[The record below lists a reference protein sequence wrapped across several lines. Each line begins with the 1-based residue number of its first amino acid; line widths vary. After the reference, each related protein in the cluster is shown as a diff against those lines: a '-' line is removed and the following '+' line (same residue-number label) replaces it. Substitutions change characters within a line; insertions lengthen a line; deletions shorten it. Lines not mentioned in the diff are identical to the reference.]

1 MSNNAEIARSS
12 LWKDG
17 KFVADD
23 WVLLEA
29 GESPVRNEKA
39 FLTFADALTLLREG
53 TSLPSSLGVIVG
65 ANDDVDDL
73 ANYLDRIEAVA
84 IDFPGFGDGRGF
96 SSARLLRERLGFTG
110 EIRAIGKYILD
121 QMPLLV
127 RCGVS
132 SFLVTSEKVKAGLTR
147 GEWPEV
153 ATYYQPVA
161 GDGDLPDGQL
171 RPWLRHKAKV
181 G

>member
-1 MSNNAEIARSS
+1 MSNNAENIRSS

-17 KFVADD
+17 AFVADD
-23 WVLLEA
+23 WVLLAA

-39 FLTFADALTLLREG
+39 FLTFADALALLEEG
-53 TSLPSSLGVIVG
+53 TSLPSALGVIVG
-65 ANDDVDDL
+65 AADDVNDL
-73 ANYLDRIEAVA
+73 APYLNHIEAVA

-96 SSARLLRERLGFTG
+96 SSARLLRERHGFTG
-110 EIRAIGKYILD
+110 EIRAVGNYILD

-132 SFLVTSEKVKAGLTR
+132 SFLVTSEKVKAGLLR

-153 ATYYQPVA
+153 TTYYQPVA
-161 GDGDLPDGQL
+161 GDGETPAGQL
-171 RPWLRHKAKV
+171 RPWLRHNAK
-181 G
+181 GG

>member
-1 MSNNAEIARSS
+1 MSNNAENIRSS

-17 KFVADD
+17 AFVSDE
-23 WVLLEA
+23 WVSLAA
-29 GESPVRNEKA
+29 GESPVRNEKVFVA
-39 FLTFADALTLLREG
+39 FADALALLEDG
-53 TSLPSSLGVIVG
+53 ASLPSSLGVIVG
-65 ANDDVDDL
+65 ADDDVNDL
-73 ANYLDRIEAVA
+73 APYLDHIEAVA

-96 SSARLLRERLGFTG
+96 SSSRLLRERHGFKG
-110 EIRAIGKYILD
+110 EIRAVGNYILD

-132 SFLVTSEKVKAGLTR
+132 SFLVTSEKVKAGLLR

-153 ATYYQPVA
+153 TTYYQPVA
-161 GDGDLPDGQL
+161 GDGETPAGQL
-171 RPWLRHKAKV
+171 RPWLRHNAKA